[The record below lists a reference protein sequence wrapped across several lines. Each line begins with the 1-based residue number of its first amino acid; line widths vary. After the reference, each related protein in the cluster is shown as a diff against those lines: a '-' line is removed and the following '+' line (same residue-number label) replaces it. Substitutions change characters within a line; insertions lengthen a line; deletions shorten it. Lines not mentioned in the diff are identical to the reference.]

1 MSGVRADAE
10 PEPTRFCSSLRLMPS
25 AGEYF
30 VIRPDEFEFTPPSKG
45 DQTRGVM
52 RLSEFLDQ
60 SRANIWRMPASSQG
74 RRHRETTQEEIFV
87 SLKGTAILLL
97 GEPAVAVELPRG
109 SLALVK
115 PQTPVQLANGGEEDA
130 IVLIVGAPATIGD
143 AEYLPDSTFA

>member
-1 MSGVRADAE
+1 
-10 PEPTRFCSSLRLMPS
+10 
-25 AGEYF
+25 
-30 VIRPDEFEFTPPSKG
+30 
-45 DQTRGVM
+45 M

-60 SRANIWRMPASSQG
+60 SRANIWRMPPSSQG